1 MIEFVR
7 AEMERVASISNR
19 KDGDYVQN
27 GILYCGECHEAKQAW
42 VDWLPD
48 ADGNAQ
54 KKLVPVMCKCA
65 LEEEQ
70 REKDREEELRFR
82 EALQHYTLEIHGPQ
96 PVISKATFADDTAP
110 GSPISKTCRRYVE
123 QWDEMKRNN
132 MGILFFGSRGTG
144 KSFYASCIVN
154 AMIERKVRAV
164 MTTTANLMQI
174 LSATW
179 DKSETLN
186 AVNRVPLL
194 ALDDLGAERDT
205 SYSAE
210 LMYNVINTRYNAKLP
225 TIVTTNLD
233 FGDMKA
239 EEDIWRGRIYDR
251 VIEMCPIAIPMT
263 GESRRSGIADQRK
276 ALAREL
282 LRGEG

>member
-1 MIEFVR
+1 MMTEYVKTFLEERARPPIEKR
-7 AEMERVASISNR
+7 
-19 KDGDYVQN
+19 GDYKSN
-27 GILYCGECHEAKQAW
+27 GILYCGECGEPKQAW

-48 ADGNAQ
+48 KDGNVE

-65 LEEEQ
+65 RDKER
-70 REKDREEELRFR
+70 REKEEREYQRFA
-82 EALQHYTLEIHGPQ
+82 EALRYFNVTITGNELSICTGY
-96 PVISKATFADDTAP
+96 FRDDDSR
-110 GSPISKTCRRYVE
+110 GSIARACKRYCE
-123 QWDEMKRNN
+123 QWPEMKRNH
-132 MGILFFGSRGTG
+132 MGVLFYGSKGTG
-144 KSFYASCIVN
+144 KTFYASCIVN
-154 AMIERKVRAV
+154 EMIEQHVVSV
-164 MTTTANLMQI
+164 MTTTANLMNV
-174 LSATW
+174 LSKW
-179 DKSETLN
+179 DKEATMD
-186 AVNRVPLL
+186 AIRRVPLL

-210 LMYNVINTRYNAKLP
+210 LMYNVIDTRCKCGLP

-282 LRGEG
+282 LRGDT